1 MLMVITRA
9 ILGVYGSFVGIVMS
23 VVMSIIWYGS
33 QAWLGGLCISVILG
47 SCSSAFLNMPNTL
60 PEGALMQT
68 RDLISFILV
77 CVLLTDML
85 IDCFKNVECD

>member
-1 MLMVITRA
+1 MGASGGNRMV
-9 ILGVYGSFVGIVMS
+9 LGVYGSFIGTILS

-60 PEGALMQT
+60 PKDALMQT

-77 CVLLTDML
+77 RLPLL
-85 IDCFKNVECD
+85 C